1 MVLKQDHPF
10 FKGVSPVK
18 GESGLS
24 RFKNFPGKVGKLSEA
39 YYLFCFT
46 RNELVDDEALGFGL
60 TEAQPLVKITVG
72 DLAAIVSLV
81 SLEEYTGPGSEE
93 RLSNVEW
100 ITPRALRHGQVIQ
113 EIAEIAPVLPS
124 SFGAL
129 FSGQQRVISLIKKNY
144 EAIAGFLSVIQDK
157 EEWAVKA
164 YLDRDKLKNL
174 LFRHRVEKLEPKLSE
189 LSPGLRYFREKQ
201 VQAEI
206 EKEIASWVNER
217 IDRIAIQLT
226 NISKQILERKNT
238 KLDFDGNKDEL
249 VSNWAILTLKDD
261 FEKITE
267 LISKMNMDPDVDGLE
282 LKLSGPWP
290 PYTFAPPLEM
300 ETEK

>member
-1 MVLKQDHPF
+1 M
-10 FKGVSPVK
+10 
-18 GESGLS
+18 
-24 RFKNFPGKVGKLSEA
+24 SEA

-113 EIAEIAPVLPS
+113 QIGEMAPVLPS

-144 EAIAGFLSVIQDK
+144 QAIAGFLSVIQDK

-174 LFRHRVEKLEPKLSE
+174 LFRQRVEKLEPKLSE
-189 LSPGLRYFREKQ
+189 LPPGLRYFREKQ
-201 VQAEI
+201 VQAEV
-206 EKEIASWVNER
+206 EKEIASWLNER
-217 IDRIAIQLT
+217 IDRIAIALT
-226 NISKQILERKNT
+226 TISKQILERKNT
-238 KLDFDGNKDEL
+238 KLDFDGTKDEL

-267 LISKMNMDPDVDGLE
+267 LLSKINTDPDVDGLE